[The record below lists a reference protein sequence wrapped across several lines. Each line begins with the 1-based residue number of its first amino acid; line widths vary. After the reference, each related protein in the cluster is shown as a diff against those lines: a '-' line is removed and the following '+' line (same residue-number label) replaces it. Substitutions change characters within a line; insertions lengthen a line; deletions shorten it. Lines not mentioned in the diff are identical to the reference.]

1 MAPAHHVRWSGRSDH
16 CQLASACGGH
26 NQPSIAIL
34 LLGAIKTRYQ
44 GSHHR
49 RIPGGEVP
57 AVAVVGV
64 ALVGLLGHFGLE
76 GLAARE
82 PGLQL
87 GA

>member
-1 MAPAHHVRWSGRSDH
+1 MVWEAGSWSAGLGLWRTQSYINI
-16 CQLASACGGH
+16 L
-26 NQPSIAIL
+26 L

-57 AVAVVGV
+57 VVAVVGV
-64 ALVGLLGHFGLE
+64 ALVSLLGHFGLE